1 MFKRCRP
8 IYAVGAALLCG
19 AFMLTVPSLG
29 TAASQTKAAKSS
41 TPYAN
46 INLTISTNAFGPQ
59 ADNLNPFLPTS
70 TDNASDAN
78 TDMIYEPLWQYD
90 VVKPTTTYP
99 WLATAYSLTNNDE
112 VLNLTLRKNVT
123 WSDGKP
129 FSSADVVET
138 FSLLKKYP
146 ALNTNGITFSQV
158 TAEGAYGVKMT
169 FSRPSFAELY
179 YILNQTPIVSHHIW
193 STVKNPVSYPDT
205 NPIGTGPFTL
215 KSFTPEYMVLQR
227 NPHYWQHGL
236 PEVNSITYPAVGSAG
251 AQNAAFNEGDYTWSS
266 ATEPDIQRLYVAKS
280 PYNKYWYPPVGITAL
295 LPNDAVYPLNIEAV
309 RRAISLVVNRKSVS
323 TLGEW
328 GYESPIS
335 TATGL
340 ILPNYQS
347 FLAPQYANTTYAT
360 NVAQAR
366 SLLKGAGFKFASNG
380 DLLGKN
386 GKAISLS
393 LIDPS
398 SWTDYMA
405 DCSVVAVAL
414 KSIGIGSSVQGLSVG
429 TWTSDLATGQ
439 FNLALYYSN
448 TGPQPYYIFN
458 AWLNDTLT
466 APIGSAAGGDQGRWK
481 DPATQKYLNAYLNAT
496 TDAARNKAMYG
507 IEGIMVNQLPVI
519 PLVYSIDWGAYR
531 TNVVTGWPTPQN
543 PYSSAGP
550 IEPANQEFVILHLH
564 PVSK

>member
-1 MFKRCRP
+1 MFKRCRS
-8 IYAVGAALLCG
+8 IYVVGAALLCG
-19 AFMLTVPSLG
+19 ACVLSVPTFG
-29 TAASQTKAAKSS
+29 AASAATKTS

-90 VVKPTTTYP
+90 VVKPTITYP
-99 WLATAYSLTNNDE
+99 WLASAYSLTDNDQ
-112 VLNLTLRKNVT
+112 LLTLTLHKGVT

-129 FSSADVVET
+129 FTSADVVET
-138 FSLLKKYP
+138 FSLLKNFP
-146 ALNTNGITFSQV
+146 ALNTNGITFTKVVAQGPLKV
-158 TAEGAYGVKMT
+158 QMT

-179 YILNQTPIVSHHIW
+179 YILNQTPIVPAHIW
-193 STVKNPVSYPDT
+193 STIKNPASYADT
-205 NPIGTGPFTL
+205 DPIGTGPFVL
-215 KSFTPEYMVLQR
+215 KSFTPEYMVLAR
-227 NPHYWQHGL
+227 NNHYWQPGL
-236 PEVNSITYPAVGSAG
+236 PKVNTITYPAVGSAG
-251 AQNAAFNEGDYTWSS
+251 AQNAAFNAGDYTWAS
-266 ATEPDIQRLYVAKS
+266 ATEPDMQRLYVARS

-309 RRAISLVVNRKSVS
+309 RRAISLVVSRKTVS

-328 GYESPIS
+328 GYEPPIS

-347 FLAPQYANTTYAT
+347 FLAPQYAKTTYST
-360 NVAQAR
+360 NVSEAR
-366 SLLKGAGFKFASNG
+366 SLLKGAGFKFAANG
-380 DLLGKN
+380 NLIGKG

-398 SWTDYMA
+398 SWVDYMA
-405 DCSVVAVAL
+405 DCSVVAAAL
-414 KSIGIGSSVQGLSVG
+414 KTIGIGSSVQGLSVG
-429 TWTSDLATGQ
+429 TWTSDLATGE
-439 FNLALYYSN
+439 FDLAMYYSN
-448 TGPQPYYIFN
+448 TGPQPYYIYN
-458 AWLNDTLT
+458 AWLNDSLT
-466 APIGSAAGGDQGRWK
+466 ASIGTAAGGDQGRWR

-496 TDAARNKAMYG
+496 SNAQRNAAMYG
-507 IEGIMVNQLPVI
+507 IEGIMVNELPVI

-531 TNVVTGWPTPQN
+531 TNVVTGWPTPQD

-550 IEPANQEFVILHLH
+550 IEAANQEFVILHLH